1 MIGKQMFILSLC
13 CMFEIFHKKR
23 ASYLGVCSKAL
34 PPEELVKLRIE
45 QMEILKA
52 REAGAKQCRLAKVI
66 SLFFS
71 LFLHLS
77 QKHNSSGGTRYNQA
91 LSRG

>member
-1 MIGKQMFILSLC
+1 
-13 CMFEIFHKKR
+13 MFEISHKKR

-45 QMEILKA
+45 QMEILEA

-77 QKHNSSGGTRYNQA
+77 QRHNSSGGTRYNQA